1 MPDPQKH
8 ADKRNWIESIG
19 RFIPGFRGYLEK
31 GYRRESDHLAREWM
45 AECLQRSKTSLD
57 SYMRQMVNAAQL
69 DALPEVQRV
78 HTRLDTLIS
87 KIRSQV
93 RGYSGFFDFVRIDV
107 QKLDQ
112 VYALDMEMTESVDSL
127 GKAIEALGEKGLDDS
142 PAAVTA
148 DLIRRIDDAETQLE
162 RRSDLLKGVGE

>member
-1 MPDPQKH
+1 
-8 ADKRNWIESIG
+8 
-19 RFIPGFRGYLEK
+19 
-31 GYRRESDHLAREWM
+31 
-45 AECLQRSKTSLD
+45 
-57 SYMRQMVNAAQL
+57 
-69 DALPEVQRV
+69 
-78 HTRLDTLIS
+78 LDTLIS